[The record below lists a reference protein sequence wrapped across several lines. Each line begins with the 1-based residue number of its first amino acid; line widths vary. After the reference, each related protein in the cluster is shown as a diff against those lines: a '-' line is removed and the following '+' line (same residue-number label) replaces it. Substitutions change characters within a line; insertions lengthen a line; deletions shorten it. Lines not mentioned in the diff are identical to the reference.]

1 MKLST
6 DTQRLPKLI
15 DPHGINLVLGTKDY
29 SLLLVPL
36 QSAPPAQYGLT
47 INPLQVDLPPVKEA
61 TEPLVNRGGSYL
73 FAILTIHT
81 LTGWQDTTPADWGR
95 KVVRLLE
102 SDQADKDLIHAFTED
117 IIPGTIGE
125 AWQVVRCSPD
135 DPVPYDGGRVVLIGD
150 AAHAMPPQA

>member
-6 DTQRLPKLI
+6 ATQRLPKLI
-15 DPHGINLVLGTKDY
+15 DPHGINLILGTKDY

-36 QSAPPAQYGLT
+36 QSASPAPDGLT
-47 INPLQVDLPPVKEA
+47 TDPPRTDTTRVKEA
-61 TEPLVNRGGSYL
+61 AEREGSYL

-81 LTGWQDTTPADWGR
+81 FTGWQDMTPADWGH

-102 SDQADKDLIHAFTED
+102 ADQADHDLIHAFMED

-125 AWQVVRCSPD
+125 AWQVVRCNPD